1 MSLEVA
7 LHFGDIEL
15 VLYLAHFVHSIVF
28 YQQDLNQQRNLS
40 FDVTEDASYRIQ
52 IQSSASQV
60 FFSYM
65 PVDVELE
72 LTNPLAEPVGEPE
85 DMVLEAKVTES
96 SAAAVKRPLET
107 DEEKAASNNDMVV
120 EPEEKRMKTD
130 SELAGAQE
138 NKMEDKPAEEPKI

>member
-85 DMVLEAKVTES
+85 DMVLEAKVT
-96 SAAAVKRPLET
+96 
-107 DEEKAASNNDMVV
+107 
-120 EPEEKRMKTD
+120 
-130 SELAGAQE
+130 
-138 NKMEDKPAEEPKI
+138 